1 MKTYNYDKLYKK
13 IIINSNCQA
22 TEKEKVIY
30 RTLMHNPNSFGY
42 DRINDPE
49 HIGDYISNIPEY
61 KDISLEEAIEDSTE
75 QLFQISGNKA
85 PTLLLSGGID
95 STLVFYAL
103 LLKNKPFNVIN
114 DGSLI
119 IENQNLFQHFLH
131 NDFPNVNFYKSSK
144 TTCREL
150 AHDPHV
156 LLVTGEIGDQ
166 IMGSMITMNF
176 SYEER
181 MMNLTNAIKIDL
193 FKILNKS
200 QLYKD
205 DNFTKACVDYYQNA
219 VTWLNK
225 TNDTCTISEFL
236 WAVNFIYKYFLVIYR
251 LYACDLVQ
259 HGPNKNTYHF
269 FDTEKFQQYAMSHY
283 EKNCAYTKPY
293 EYKQEYKDW
302 IYTQNGDEEYR
313 KYKLK
318 VPSLKISSY
327 WTNRDLVMQ

>member
-1 MKTYNYDKLYKK
+1 MKARSYGKIYKK
-13 IIINSNCQA
+13 IIINTNRNA
-22 TEKEKVIY
+22 TDQEKVIY
-30 RTLMHNPNSFGY
+30 RTLMHNPNCFGY

-61 KDISLEEAIEDSTE
+61 KNVSLEEAIEDSINR
-75 QLFQISGNKA
+75 LFQVTNNRI

-103 LLKNKPFNVIN
+103 LSSHKPFDIVN

-119 IENQNLFQHFLH
+119 IENQKLFQQFL
-131 NDFPNVNFYKSSK
+131 NNEFPNVNFYKASK

-166 IMGSMITMNF
+166 LMGSMITINF
-176 SYEER
+176 AYEER
-181 MMNLTNAIKIDL
+181 MMSLTDAIRIDL

-200 QLYKD
+200 EFYQN
-205 DNFTKACVDYYQNA
+205 DNFTETCVNYYSNA
-219 VTWLNK
+219 VKWLNK
-225 TNDTCTISEFL
+225 TNDTCTVAEFL

-251 LYACDLVQ
+251 LYACGLVQ
-259 HGPNKNTYHF
+259 YGPKKNTYHF

-283 EKNCAYTKPY
+283 QQNCAYKNPY

-302 IYTQNGDEEYR
+302 IYKHNHDEEFR

-327 WTNRDLVMQ
+327 WRDKELIQ